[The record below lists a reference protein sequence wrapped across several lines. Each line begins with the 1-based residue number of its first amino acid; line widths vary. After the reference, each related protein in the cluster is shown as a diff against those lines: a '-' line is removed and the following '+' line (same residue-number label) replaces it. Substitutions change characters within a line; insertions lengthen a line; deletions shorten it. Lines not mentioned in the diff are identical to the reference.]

1 MSVFKLFSLNIT
13 DIIFVVLFLVLL
25 FTFLK
30 DFKMTSKR
38 SWIILLSLTTLGVLA
53 IFQTWRRKKFL
64 EQFREREKALED
76 LEKEYD
82 KLKDQAK
89 ISEEAYL
96 QAKAD
101 LERAKVEAG
110 IAIMKANEEL
120 AEKIRQIESDYHN
133 MTVEESIAKI
143 KEALQ
148 PS

>member
-1 MSVFKLFSLNIT
+1 MSVFKLFSLNIA

-38 SWIILLSLTTLGVLA
+38 SWIILLSLTILGVLA

>member
-1 MSVFKLFSLNIT
+1 MSVLKLFSLNIT
-13 DIIFVVLFLVLL
+13 DIIFIVLFLVLL

-30 DFKMTSKR
+30 DFKLTSKR
-38 SWIILLSLTTLGVLA
+38 SWIMLLSLTAFAVLA
-53 IFQTWRRKKFL
+53 IFQAWRRKKFL
-64 EQFREREKALED
+64 EQFKEREKALQD
-76 LEKEYD
+76 LEKEYE
-82 KLKDQAK
+82 KLKDEAK

-96 QAKAD
+96 KAKAD

-120 AEKIRQIESDYHN
+120 AEKIKKIESEYHN

-143 KEALQ
+143 KEALK

>member
-1 MSVFKLFSLNIT
+1 MSVFKLFYLNIT
-13 DIIFVVLFLVLL
+13 DIIFIVLFLVLL

-38 SWIILLSLTTLGVLA
+38 SWIILLSLTALGVLA

-82 KLKDQAK
+82 KLKDEAK

-101 LERAKVEAG
+101 LERAKVESG

>member
-38 SWIILLSLTTLGVLA
+38 SWIILLSLTILGVLA

>member
-1 MSVFKLFSLNIT
+1 MSVFKLFSLNIAN
-13 DIIFVVLFLVLL
+13 IIFVVLFLVLL

-38 SWIILLSLTTLGVLA
+38 SWIILLSLTALGVLA

-101 LERAKVEAG
+101 LERSKVEAG

>member
-38 SWIILLSLTTLGVLA
+38 SWITLLSLTALGVLA

>member
-1 MSVFKLFSLNIT
+1 MSVFKLFSLNIA

-38 SWIILLSLTTLGVLA
+38 SWIILLSLTALGVLA